1 MAISAQRRQ
10 TAVSNVRRH
19 EKDTGSP
26 EVQIS
31 LLTERINNLAE
42 HMKSN
47 QKDNHSK
54 RGLVLMVGR
63 RNRLLK
69 YLASSD
75 REGYVNLIGRLG
87 LRK

>member
-10 TAVSNVRRH
+10 TAIGNVRRH
-19 EKDTGSP
+19 EKDSGSP

-75 REGYVNLIGRLG
+75 REGYVGLIGRLG